1 MFENLI
7 IPAVIVGIAAF
18 VTGAILLGVRAERKR
33 TAEFADLAQ
42 RIGMYFDAEAHE
54 LLARLPQFQLF
65 SLGHN
70 RRATRWLRGGKG
82 ADELWIFDYS
92 YVTGGGKNQS
102 RHHHTLAAFP
112 RLEGRLPAFQLR
124 PENIFHKIG
133 SAFGYQDI
141 DLPDHP
147 EFSSK
152 YLLRGGEEHAIR
164 QLFTAA
170 RVSYIM
176 QMPSICIEA
185 EENSL
190 IVYPPSGRVSPA
202 EISELI
208 DRARA
213 VKQLFTDRSQGGLKS
228 RLT

>member
-1 MFENLI
+1 MFDNLI

-18 VTGAILLGVRAERKR
+18 VTGAILLGVRADRKR

-102 RHHHTLAAFP
+102 RHYHTLAAFS

-152 YLLRGGEEHAIR
+152 YLLRGSEEHAIR

-170 RVSYIM
+170 RVSSIM
-176 QMPSICIEA
+176 QMPSMCIEA